1 MPTASQPVYRLGCPV
16 WACEGWKGSVYTAD
30 STRRDWLRQYST
42 MFSAV
47 EVNSTFYAIPAL
59 ETVTRWGESVQPG
72 FQFCL
77 KFPKSITHDRQL
89 IEATTET
96 MAFLQLMQELA
107 RHNCLGPAFLQ
118 LPPHFSGRQ
127 WPELEFYLRSL
138 PREFAYAVEA
148 RHGDYFL
155 RGPMEQRFDDLLTE
169 LGMDRCHL
177 DSRPLFSARAS
188 DESERQA
195 QRRKPRSPY
204 RTTVTGRRPMVRFIG
219 RNNVEAIGP
228 WIQEWASNV
237 AGWIAEGLQPIV
249 FTHAPDDTNA
259 PELAKRFHAALT
271 ALVLELPPLRSAV
284 TAGPPVPRQR
294 TLF

>member
-1 MPTASQPVYRLGCPV
+1 
-16 WACEGWKGSVYTAD
+16 
-30 STRRDWLRQYST
+30 
-42 MFSAV
+42 
-47 EVNSTFYAIPAL
+47 
-59 ETVTRWGESVQPG
+59 
-72 FQFCL
+72 
-77 KFPKSITHDRQL
+77 
-89 IEATTET
+89 
-96 MAFLQLMQELA
+96 
-107 RHNCLGPAFLQ
+107 
-118 LPPHFSGRQ
+118 
-127 WPELEFYLRSL
+127 
-138 PREFAYAVEA
+138 
-148 RHGDYFL
+148 
-155 RGPMEQRFDDLLTE
+155 MEQRFDDLLTE

-219 RNNVEAIGP
+219 RNNVEGIGP

-271 ALVLELPPLRSAV
+271 ALVPELPPLRSAV
-284 TAGPPVPRQR
+284 AAGPPVPRQR